1 MSLATPGIVV
11 TRSGC
16 IVFLCFT
23 NHEHHNQ
30 VALLAVTKL
39 PAALFL
45 FRAEKKHMELHGIF
59 SRPESLSIGLDL
71 VPNEMQL
78 PQRSFRTRSMVHVV
92 RLQPCDEG

>member
-1 MSLATPGIVV
+1 MSLATPGNLV
-11 TRSGC
+11 TRSHC
-16 IVFLCFT
+16 IVFLCVT

-30 VALLAVTKL
+30 DALLAVTKL

-45 FRAEKKHMELHGIF
+45 FRPEKKHMGLHGIF

-78 PQRSFRTRSMVHVV
+78 PQRSFRTRSMVHFCRMYLFSV
-92 RLQPCDEG
+92 